1 MESAIISRKEAAAIL
16 GVSTQTVSN
25 YISRGLLQQAKI
37 SSRQAC
43 FVYLDEV
50 KYLIGRA
57 RDIEQMEACIDSY
70 KKELADKQMELKHAI
85 ALFDFEISFRN
96 KGFLYK
102 KYIQDTILAC
112 TSQMGASE
120 QTKSVMR
127 MFING
132 SSLQEIG
139 KEYGVGVRRVRQI
152 ISATIRALKYRA
164 GEYSRMKNAYLELK
178 RHIFLLEAENQKLR
192 EQIQRYEKELE
203 IKNNPDVSVWNGID
217 LATKLEDFDLSIR
230 SLNGLKAAGINT
242 LWELATQKSSD
253 MLNFRNLG
261 KKCLLELDEL
271 LKSVGLH
278 WGMKIR
284 IEKGI
289 FVVEKDYQSADLNGN
304 IEKKIR
310 NNIINRFKRH
320 DRT

>member
-1 MESAIISRKEAAAIL
+1 MESDIISRKEAAAIL

-25 YISRGLLQQAKI
+25 YISRGLLQQAKT
-37 SSRQAC
+37 SSKHAC
-43 FVYLDEV
+43 YVYLKEV
-50 KYLIGRA
+50 RYLKGKSQ
-57 RDIEQMEACIDSY
+57 DIEQMEACIDIY
-70 KKELADKQMELKHAI
+70 KKELENKRIELKQAI
-85 ALFDFEISFRN
+85 DLFDLEVSFRN
-96 KGFLYK
+96 RSILYK
-102 KYIQDTILAC
+102 NYVQDAILAC
-112 TSQMGASE
+112 FLQMGSSE
-120 QTKSVMR
+120 QTINIMR
-127 MFING
+127 MFISG

-139 KEYGVGVRRVRQI
+139 EEYRISVKRVRQI
-152 ISATIRALKYRA
+152 ISASIRALRYRTC
-164 GEYSRMKNAYLELK
+164 EYGKILEYK
-178 RHIFLLEAENQKLR
+178 RRIFLLEAENQKLR
-192 EQIQRYEKELE
+192 EQIQKYENELE
-203 IKNNPDVSVWNGID
+203 IKNNPDVSVWKGID
-217 LATKLEDFDLSIR
+217 LATKLEDFDLSLR
-230 SLNGLKAAGINT
+230 SLNGLKAAGVNT

-310 NNIINRFKRH
+310 DNIINRFKRH